1 MVIAMYKFQRTMSFP
16 AFDLKIIRSAL
27 ALVGEASDPTV
38 NEHVIKLLEEIGNFL
53 DREYGDIE

>member
-1 MVIAMYKFQRTMSFP
+1 MYKFQRTMSFP